1 MWNVYLPRY
10 AIETR
15 YVLCHVLPCEGT
27 VELSEKG
34 DMVFRT
40 TDIVLRQNC
49 FSSRLQFTDLLVGNR
64 QAKFEDNPWEKN
76 GKTYQHVLSIQSYTG
91 NPYFSMDLFIRHLQV
106 SATSSGISK
115 AFANASQGVI
125 WVSLGV
131 LGGEHELKRFP

>member
-10 AIETR
+10 AIESR
-15 YVLCHVLPCEGT
+15 YVLCHALPCEGT
-27 VELSEKG
+27 VELSQN
-34 DMVFRT
+34 MVLRT
-40 TDIVLRQNC
+40 TDIVLKQNY
-49 FSSRLQFTDLLVGNR
+49 FSSSAGFTDFLVGNG

-76 GKTYQHVLSIQSYTG
+76 DKTYQHVLRIQSYTG
-91 NPYFSMDLFIRHLQV
+91 NPYFSMDLFIRHSQV

-131 LGGEHELKRFP
+131 LGGEDKLKMFP